1 MKFQRD
7 LDNFK
12 TACIPW
18 EMKIK
23 EIESKFGRFSL
34 TASRNVSTLIHYKTR
49 DYETMQDYEE
59 SSNFTSLKSALV

>member
-7 LDNFK
+7 FENFK

-23 EIESKFGRFSL
+23 DIESKFFSSSGLVNNLRQYKL
-34 TASRNVSTLIHYKTR
+34 TMYSFAVDPRQYMYIKYYLYIL
-49 DYETMQDYEE
+49 QDLY
-59 SSNFTSLKSALV
+59 